1 MVLRFF
7 KMIGHGTLM
16 MTRTLRN
23 YAMLSMSVVLS
34 FSVLLGYLVYTD
46 STLFNQYKDVLYK
59 PDGWISV
66 PDSKRSTGD
75 IISLQQLTK
84 DIPSYVMT
92 LYSGDQLNSPDGTFS
107 YNFNVYTIP
116 SSCWGVLYPNSNPPN
131 RVDITWLDGR
141 QTDNITLGLREIIIS
156 KAAYDILLAD
166 KEGEKILPVSLP
178 SKDSASG
185 RSVRR
190 WLDCTV
196 VGTIDYPDHY
206 SNTLNVSELSN
217 KKRAHLH
224 IYTYMSQATMDKMMA
239 GSAPYG
245 ITERFVIYNTTNP
258 EYVIKS
264 AEQVGMMAFNVYE
277 RKTEAMR
284 EMQIHAQTKMIIVL
298 LMFVLLGINLYGSFS
313 NALDRRRFE
322 VGIKR
327 AIGAS
332 KAAIIGQFMWESL
345 LLMLI
350 NTFISVV
357 LVFNGFLWYKYFW
370 EAEQNFNPFRKW
382 TIYINGTSVAMFA
395 IVTLSLTLLFSI
407 IFAVKATQVQVVEYL
422 KAE

>member
-1 MVLRFF
+1 MILRFF

-16 MTRTLRN
+16 MARTLRN

-46 STLFNQYKDVLYK
+46 SSLFNQYKNVLYK

-66 PDSKRSTGD
+66 VDMKKSSGD
-75 IISLQQLTK
+75 IVALQQLTK

-92 LYSGDQLNSPDGTFS
+92 LYSGDHLNSPDDTFS
-107 YNFNVYTIP
+107 YNFLVYTIP
-116 SSCWGVLYPNSNPPN
+116 SFCWGVIYPNSSPPE
-131 RVDITWLDGR
+131 RVDISWLDGR
-141 QTDNITLGLREIIIS
+141 ETDNITLGVGEIIIS
-156 KAAYDILLAD
+156 KAAYDVLLAD
-166 KEGEKILPVSLP
+166 KEGEKILPVSLL
-178 SKDSASG
+178 SKDPTTG
-185 RSVRR
+185 RTVSR

-206 SNTLNVSELSN
+206 SNSLSVSELSN
-217 KKRAHLH
+217 KKRARLH

-264 AEQVGMMAFNVYE
+264 AEQVGMKAYNVYE

-345 LLMLI
+345 LLMII